1 MDYRKKYSSWI
12 ESEYVSEAIKDELLS
27 ISDESDIEDR
37 FYKDLEFGTGG
48 LRGKMGAGSNRMN
61 FITVSKATQGLS
73 DYLNNKYKDQECA
86 VCIAYDSRN
95 NSEAFS
101 RDAACNLAA
110 NGIKVYLFESLRP
123 TPELSFTVKYLNA
136 QAGIVLTASHN
147 PKEYNGYK
155 VYNEYGGQLTDD
167 DAKEVISYVKK
178 VEDFESIK
186 TMDFNKAIEEGRIVL
201 VGEEVDK
208 AYIEKIKALTIR
220 KNLVKDSAKDLNII
234 FTPIHG
240 SGNLPIRR
248 ALGELGYENLTVV
261 KEQELPDGNF
271 PTASYPNPEEPAVF
285 ELALQKAKETNP
297 DIIFGTDPD
306 CDRIGLVVKNNEGE
320 YKVLNG
326 NQTGVLL
333 GNYIVTSLIE
343 QGKLPEKPV
352 ILKTIVTSSMI
363 ERVCEKYDVETMDVL
378 TGFKYIGEKI
388 YQFEEE
394 ENKNFVFGFEE
405 SFGYLLGDFVKD
417 KDAVAAAVIVCEMA
431 LYYKKKGMSLYEAL
445 TELYKEYGYY
455 REDLISILLEG
466 KEGTEQ
472 IGRALEY
479 LRHSMPTAIN
489 GAKIIKKQDYKLSVE
504 KDLRNITETK
514 IELPKSNVLKFTLED
529 NSWFV
534 VRPSGTEPKMKIY
547 ISVCGKND
555 DESLNKITEFK
566 KSVMALINEACGK

>member
-1 MDYRKKYSSWI
+1 MDYRNKYSSWI
-12 ESEYVSEAIKDELLS
+12 ESEYVSEAIKQELLS

-73 DYLNNKYKDQECA
+73 DYLNNKYKNQNSS

-101 RDAACNLAA
+101 KDAACNLAA

-123 TPELSFTVKYLNA
+123 TPELSFSVKHLNA

-167 DAKEVISYVKK
+167 AAKEVINYVEK

-186 TMDFNKAIEEGRIVL
+186 TMDFNKAIEEGKIVL
-201 VGEEVDK
+201 IGEEVDK

-220 KNLVKDSAKDLNII
+220 EELVKNSAKDLNII

-240 SGNLPIRR
+240 SGNIPIRR
-248 ALGELGYENLTVV
+248 ALGELGYDNLTVV

-285 ELALQKAKETNP
+285 ELALQNAKEVNP

-333 GNYIVTSLIE
+333 GNYILTSLIE
-343 QGKLPEKPV
+343 QGRLKNNPV

-363 ERVCEKYDVETMDVL
+363 ERICEKHDVETMDVL

-388 YQFEEE
+388 HEFEEE
-394 ENKNFVFGFEE
+394 KNKNFVFGFEE

-431 LYYKKKGMSLYEAL
+431 LYYKSKGKSLYEAL
-445 TELYKEYGYY
+445 IDLYEEYGYY

-489 GAKIIKKQDYKLSVE
+489 GLNIIKKQDYKLSIE
-504 KDLRNITETK
+504 KDIRNITETI
-514 IELPKSNVLKFTLED
+514 IELPKSNVLKFILED

-547 ISVCGKND
+547 IGVCGKNNN
-555 DESLNKITEFK
+555 ESLRKITEFK
-566 KSVMALINEACGK
+566 KAVMSLIDEACGN